1 MRASSSKDR
10 FMTIGTHDNVNEYMP
25 AATED
30 GNASAEAGPELRVA
44 DASNVPDG
52 LAELH
57 TPDGTFLIR
66 DRRSRPR
73 DPAHQKKIETPARS
87 YSGSPQMM
95 ALGGLIIIGVLV
107 GSYTTKY
114 DAAIGHV
121 HGALAVPA
129 VGFLA
134 LQLFLAR
141 AALRLYDDVKS
152 FKTLTDFVISRLFR
166 YAPAAVPAVL
176 FGFVTINAIGV
187 PGLQAH
193 LASLPANLFMMADI
207 VGAADIDS
215 SHWRLKIEI
224 IQAVLVAAA
233 WFGPMRKNLAAL
245 LTVALAINAC
255 SVDGE
260 PVRHNLLTLHGL
272 MTNDGYLPLFVFG
285 VSLYHLTLDRTAL
298 VWRVMLCAA
307 AILAFLSNTPIHGA
321 FVVGSLAVLTA
332 IALGSLQWLGRW
344 RWLSLLGEI
353 AFPIYV
359 VHFVMGFAIIH
370 RLETLGCPPFVA
382 MAIASAAAIFVG
394 KLLNGFVER
403 PLQLHGPV
411 AIKDFTAAA
420 VRIARRARAT
430 QQALPSA
437 LQQAAQ

>member
-1 MRASSSKDR
+1 
-10 FMTIGTHDNVNEYMP
+10 MTIDTLETGNEYMC
-25 AATED
+25 ALAEDRGGGTESKRALPV
-30 GNASAEAGPELRVA
+30 AS
-44 DASNVPDG
+44 ASNVPDG

-57 TPDGTFLIR
+57 TPEGTFLIQE
-66 DRRSRPR
+66 RRARSR
-73 DPAHQKKIETPARS
+73 DPANRKVQTSARS

-95 ALGGLIIIGVLV
+95 GLGGLIIIGVLM
-107 GSYTTKY
+107 GSYTTRY
-114 DAAIGHV
+114 DQAIGHM

-141 AALRLYDDVKS
+141 AALRLYDDIRS
-152 FKTLTDFVISRLFR
+152 FKTLLDFVISRFFR

-176 FGFVTINAIGV
+176 FGFVIINAIGI

-193 LASLPANLFMMADI
+193 LASLPANLFLMADI

-224 IQAVLVAAA
+224 IQAILVAAA
-233 WFGPMRKNLAAL
+233 WFGPMRRHLAPL
-245 LTVALAINAC
+245 LTVALAINAF

-285 VSLYHLTLDRTAL
+285 VALYHLTLDRTAP
-298 VWRVMLCAA
+298 VWRVMLCTA
-307 AILAFLSNTPIHGA
+307 AILAFMSNTPIHGA
-321 FVVGSLAVLTA
+321 CVVGSLAVLTA
-332 IALGSLQWLGRW
+332 IALGGLQWLGRW

-370 RLETLGCPPFVA
+370 RLETMGCPPVAA
-382 MAIASAAAIFVG
+382 MACAAAAAIVVG
-394 KLLNGFVER
+394 KLLNRYIER

-411 AIKDFTAAA
+411 AIKAAAAAA
-420 VRIARRARAT
+420 VRIARRAGTAT
-430 QQALPSA
+430 KALPSA
-437 LQQAAQ
+437 LLQAAQ